1 VNIEKLSKLLPFL
14 MVDGAIIIVI
24 ILSLQLDWIVNNT
37 LYNYELQFSLGWANI
52 YWTTIR
58 MILGLLCFTLV
69 ATTVIGYLSYKKA
82 RNERAG
88 TVFVCKSCGNTLTK
102 LSSNI
107 SVNKALP
114 KFKVLKKC
122 PFCDNKLL
130 EK

>member
-1 VNIEKLSKLLPFL
+1 MNIKKLSKLLPFL
-14 MVDGAIIIVI
+14 IVDGAIIIVI
-24 ILSLQLDWIVNNT
+24 ILSLQLDWIINNT

-82 RNERAG
+82 RKEIAG
-88 TVFVCKSCGNTLTK
+88 MVFVCKSCGNALTK
-102 LSSNI
+102 LVSNI
-107 SVNKALP
+107 SVNEALP